1 MTNQNE
7 ALPLTPSPYD
17 ALLLDR
23 QLCFPLYACAREVVK
38 RYKPYLD
45 ELDLTYTQY
54 VVMMYLW
61 EQQKCTVK
69 EMGEALLL
77 DPSTLTPLL
86 KKLESK
92 GYITR
97 TRSETDERSLNITL
111 TEKGDALKD
120 KALKVP
126 EQMKCCIG
134 LTPEEG
140 AQLGQLIMKI
150 LTNVENSNK

>member
-1 MTNQNE
+1 MSDKYEPIRLRN
-7 ALPLTPSPYD
+7 
-17 ALLLDR
+17 
-23 QLCFPLYACAREVVK
+23 QLCFPLYLCAKEVTR
-38 RYKPYLD
+38 RYAPFLD

-61 EQQKCTVK
+61 EKQKCTVK

-97 TRSETDERSLNITL
+97 TRSETDERSLNIAL
-111 TEKGDALKD
+111 TETGDALKD

>member
-1 MTNQNE
+1 M
-7 ALPLTPSPYD
+7 SDKYD
-17 ALLLDR
+17 AIRLR
-23 QLCFPLYACAREVVK
+23 NQLCFPLYLCAKEVTR
-38 RYKPYLD
+38 RYAPFLA

-61 EQQKCTVK
+61 EFEGCTVR
-69 EMGEALLL
+69 EMGDCLML

-97 TRSETDERSLNITL
+97 TRSETDERSLNIGL
-111 TEKGDALKD
+111 TDAGSQLKD
-120 KALKVP
+120 KALNVP

-134 LTPEEG
+134 LTCEEG
-140 AQLGQLIMKI
+140 AQLGALLAKVLKNIEDSEK
-150 LTNVENSNK
+150 E

>member
-1 MTNQNE
+1 MSDKYEPIRLRN
-7 ALPLTPSPYD
+7 
-17 ALLLDR
+17 
-23 QLCFPLYACAREVVK
+23 QLCFPLYLCAKEVTR
-38 RYKPYLD
+38 RYAPFLD

-111 TEKGDALKD
+111 TETGDALKD

-140 AQLGQLIMKI
+140 AQLGQLKMKI

>member
-1 MTNQNE
+1 
-7 ALPLTPSPYD
+7 
-17 ALLLDR
+17 
-23 QLCFPLYACAREVVK
+23 
-38 RYKPYLD
+38 
-45 ELDLTYTQY
+45 
-54 VVMMYLW
+54 
-61 EQQKCTVK
+61 
-69 EMGEALLL
+69 MGEALLL

-111 TEKGDALKD
+111 TETGDALKD

>member
-1 MTNQNE
+1 MSDKYEPIRLRN
-7 ALPLTPSPYD
+7 
-17 ALLLDR
+17 
-23 QLCFPLYACAREVVK
+23 QLCFPLYLCAKEVTR
-38 RYKPYLD
+38 RYAPFLD

-54 VVMMYLW
+54 IVMMYLW

-97 TRSETDERSLNITL
+97 TRSETDERSLNIAL